1 MEYITLNNNLKMPML
16 GYGTY
21 QIDDLEECEQSVLTA
36 LNNGYRLIDTAAS
49 YMNEEAVGNAI
60 KKSGIQ
66 RNDIFLTSKVW
77 IQDHGYEATIAA
89 FERSLEKL
97 QTDYLD
103 LYLIHQ
109 AYGDIYGTWRAM
121 EDLYKEG
128 KIRAIGVCNFNQRQ
142 ILDLSAFNEIK
153 PMINQIEHNPF
164 FQNEKI
170 YQTLQD
176 EDIQM
181 EAWGPFA
188 EGHNDIFNTPT
199 LKALSEKYNK
209 TTGQVILR
217 WTIQKGIITIP
228 KSVREERIKENFD
241 IWDFEL
247 SDEDMDVIQTL
258 DEGKSSII
266 DFDDPEIIK
275 FLSTMKIHD

>member
-1 MEYITLNNNLKMPML
+1 MKYITLNNNLKMPML

-21 QIDDLEECEQSVLTA
+21 QIENLEKCEHSVLDA

-60 KKSGIQ
+60 KKSGIK
-66 RNDIFLTSKVW
+66 RSDIFLTSKVW
-77 IQDHGYEATIAA
+77 IQDHGYESTIAA

-121 EDLYKEG
+121 EDLYKAG
-128 KIRAIGVCNFNQRQ
+128 KTRAIGVCNFNQRQ

-164 FQNEKI
+164 FQNEI
-170 YQTLQD
+170 MYQTLQD

-188 EGHNDIFNTPT
+188 EGHNDIFNNST
-199 LKALSEKYNK
+199 LKTIADKYNK

-247 SDEDMDVIQTL
+247 SVEDMNVIQTL

-266 DFDDPEIIK
+266 DFDNPEIIK
-275 FLSTMKIHD
+275 FLSSMKIHD